1 MVFFIVTNMRTFTLE
16 QVKLHFVGI
25 PYATT
30 HMFMLLLIQNKI
42 LVKMAYNAYAY
53 DFDKL
58 DQDIIDL
65 IVEECQQKQKQLNNK
80 RNVKRNHI
88 KESI

>member
-1 MVFFIVTNMRTFTLE
+1 MRTFTLE

-30 HMFMLLLIQNKI
+30 HMFMLLLIQNRV

-58 DQDIIDL
+58 DQELIDL
-65 IVEECQQKQKQLNNK
+65 IVEECQHRQKQLNNK
-80 RNVKRNHI
+80 RNAQRNYAKKSVKTI
-88 KESI
+88 

>member
-1 MVFFIVTNMRTFTLE
+1 MRTFTLE
-16 QVKLHFVGI
+16 QIKLHFIGI
-25 PYATT
+25 PYSTT

-42 LVKMAYNAYAY
+42 LVKMSYNAYAY

-58 DQDIIDL
+58 DQDIVDL
-65 IVEECQQKQKQLNNK
+65 IVDECKTKQKQLNNK
-80 RNVKRNHI
+80 RNVKRNYI

>member
-1 MVFFIVTNMRTFTLE
+1 MRTFTLE
-16 QVKLHFVGI
+16 QIKLHFVGI

-30 HMFMLLLIQNKI
+30 HRFMLLLIQNRI
-42 LVKMAYNAYAY
+42 LVKMSYNAYAY

-65 IVEECQQKQKQLNNK
+65 IVDECKTKQKFLNSK
-80 RNVKRNHI
+80 RNVKRNYA
-88 KESI
+88 KESDKII

>member
-1 MVFFIVTNMRTFTLE
+1 MRTFTLE
-16 QVKLHFVGI
+16 QIKLHFIGV

-30 HMFMLLLIQNKI
+30 HMFMLLLIQNRI

-65 IVEECQQKQKQLNNK
+65 IVEECQQKQKKLNSK

-88 KESI
+88 KESV

>member
-1 MVFFIVTNMRTFTLE
+1 MRTFTLE
-16 QVKLHFVGI
+16 QVKLHFIGV
-25 PYATT
+25 PYSTT
-30 HMFMLLLIQNKI
+30 HMFMLLLIQNHI

-58 DQDIIDL
+58 DQDMIDL

-80 RNVKRNHI
+80 RRNVKRNYI
-88 KESI
+88 KESL

>member
-1 MVFFIVTNMRTFTLE
+1 MRTFTLE
-16 QVKLHFVGI
+16 QIKLHFVGI

-30 HMFMLLLIQNKI
+30 HRFMLLLIQNKI
-42 LVKMAYNAYAY
+42 LVKMSYNAYAY

-65 IVEECQQKQKQLNNK
+65 IVDECKNQQKFLNSK
-80 RNVKRNHI
+80 RNVKRDHTEKSYKI
-88 KESI
+88 I

>member
-1 MVFFIVTNMRTFTLE
+1 MRTFTLE
-16 QVKLHFVGI
+16 QIKLHFIGV

-58 DQDIIDL
+58 DQDMIDL
-65 IVEECQQKQKQLNNK
+65 IIEECQQKQKQLNSK
-80 RNVKRNHI
+80 RNVKRNYI

>member
-1 MVFFIVTNMRTFTLE
+1 MRTFTLE
-16 QVKLHFVGI
+16 QVKLHFIGV

-30 HMFMLLLIQNKI
+30 HMFMLLLIQNRI

-80 RNVKRNHI
+80 RRNVKRNYI

>member
-1 MVFFIVTNMRTFTLE
+1 MRTFTLE

-25 PYATT
+25 PYSTT
-30 HMFMLLLIQNKI
+30 HMFMLLLIQNRV
-42 LVKMAYNAYAY
+42 LVKMSYNAYAY

-58 DQDIIDL
+58 DQELIDL
-65 IVEECQQKQKQLNNK
+65 IVGECQYRQKQLNNK
-80 RNVKRNHI
+80 RRNVKRNHI

>member
-1 MVFFIVTNMRTFTLE
+1 
-16 QVKLHFVGI
+16 
-25 PYATT
+25 
-30 HMFMLLLIQNKI
+30 MFMLLLIQNKI

-65 IVEECQQKQKQLNNK
+65 IVEECQQKQKQLNSK
-80 RNVKRNHI
+80 RNVYRNYA
-88 KESI
+88 KKQV